1 MNRTRN
7 KLYLILSVA
16 CLAGYAWLYYH
27 YTSTASA
34 SAGVDVC
41 FIKNATSIPCPS
53 CGTTRALTALLQGQ
67 YLESLYINPLGALIA
82 LIMVVLPVWILADV
96 VTRKNTLHTCY
107 QLMERMVRKP
117 QVALPLVALVAINW
131 IWNITKGL

>member
-27 YTSTASA
+27 YTSTTSA
-34 SAGVDVC
+34 SAGVEVC

-53 CGTTRALTALLQGQ
+53 CGTTRALTALLHGQ
-67 YLESLYINPLGALIA
+67 YIESLYLNPFGALMAIA
-82 LIMVVLPVWILADV
+82 LVVLPVWILIDLAL
-96 VTRKNTLHTCY
+96 RKSTLHSCY
-107 QLMERMVRKP
+107 QTMERVVKKP
-117 QVALPLVALVAINW
+117 QVALPLVLLVAINW